1 MLKKS
6 KILNKIFISFALLLT
21 CVFGLLSGFGIN
33 NIAHAEDNVSSYTNV
48 LEDLQKDEKFNVS
61 SYPKDVGDLSLKVIQ
76 IAETTGKELLV
87 YVYQP
92 SADKQYMAKSIN
104 ISVGSDLKYNV
115 FELVY
120 LNNNETL
127 YKFKVSGLQVSSDP
141 GRHYDISSISR
152 SFVKGVDQ
160 EPDNG
165 NTISEIAYPVG
176 QKWIVATIEDNVLY
190 KRLDTETIEI
200 TDKFVGFV
208 RYNGGFK
215 LLPNKSC
222 DSHFVAFSTD
232 KSIDKL
238 LSADVYFKT
247 QKMHYIEPIDRYKST
262 FYKEI
267 ENNVSLS
274 YSDKASVSV
283 PADIF
288 GKITYKWDRIQSVE
302 DFKNDVN
309 FSNVY
314 VRGLINTAV
323 MSKITEEGMASL
335 EEKQWVLRF
344 FESNFSEYFH
354 KVHNGLSFDYIN
366 ECTRT
371 IVSDVSILRL
381 EFETDGV
388 VYNLGVIDNK
398 QTGGDKPIN
407 DFEIKN
413 DYSKLLKI
421 IGLVILVVIV
431 LVALVLLSVLSPLFQ
446 AIFVVIGK
454 GIYYFFAGVWWLI
467 SAPFSVFKDD

>member
-33 NIAHAEDNVSSYTNV
+33 NIAHAEDNFSSYTNV
-48 LEDLQKDEKFNVS
+48 LEDLQKDENFNVE
-61 SYPKDVGDLSLKVIQ
+61 SYPKDIGDLSLKVIQ
-76 IAETTGKELLV
+76 VAETTGKELLV

-120 LNNNETL
+120 LNNEETL

-160 EPDNG
+160 EPENG
-165 NTISEIAYPVG
+165 NTISEIAFPVS
-176 QKWIVATIEDNVLY
+176 QKWLVATIDDNVFY
-190 KRLDTETIEI
+190 KRLDTEAIEI

-208 RYNGGFK
+208 RYKGGFK
-215 LLPNKSC
+215 LLPNTSC

-247 QKMHYIEPIDRYKST
+247 QKMHYIEPTDRYKST
-262 FYKEI
+262 FYKET

-302 DFKNDVN
+302 AFKSDVN
-309 FSNVY
+309 FNNVY
-314 VRGLINTAV
+314 NRGLI
-323 MSKITEEGMASL
+323 
-335 EEKQWVLRF
+335 
-344 FESNFSEYFH
+344 
-354 KVHNGLSFDYIN
+354 
-366 ECTRT
+366 
-371 IVSDVSILRL
+371 
-381 EFETDGV
+381 
-388 VYNLGVIDNK
+388 
-398 QTGGDKPIN
+398 P
-407 DFEIKN
+407 
-413 DYSKLLKI
+413 
-421 IGLVILVVIV
+421 
-431 LVALVLLSVLSPLFQ
+431 
-446 AIFVVIGK
+446 
-454 GIYYFFAGVWWLI
+454 
-467 SAPFSVFKDD
+467 